1 MGGLGSFMQKFI
13 KIGYNFLIFKELK
26 NYFTLICIVSLLT
39 LATGCNLNTEKE
51 FGSSNITN
59 KKLTPEQAQKALQ
72 RWSNGTFKVLGVK
85 EIPEQNSATADFTVD
100 ITYHD
105 TGRTYNGPGVAV
117 FSFYNDGRIVMTQV
131 TFSQEIMGVYKTNVV
146 VE

>member
-1 MGGLGSFMQKFI
+1 MQNYI
-13 KIGYNFLIFKELK
+13 KASYNFLMLNKLK
-26 NYFTLICIVSLLT
+26 TQVAIALLT
-39 LATGCNLNTEKE
+39 ILLAFATGCSLKTGSE
-51 FGSSNITN
+51 FGNSGTTDN
-59 KKLTPEQAQKALQ
+59 KKLTTEQAQRALQ

-117 FSFYNDGRIVMTQV
+117 FSFYNDGRVVMTQV
-131 TFSQEIMGVYKTNVV
+131 TFSEEIMGVYKTNVA